1 MTKRISPK
9 GKLLLEP
16 AIRSRGWWPTLSFL
30 EADFEVSAGE
40 VEVYWG
46 EVMSVLDQLDSAS
59 RLQKEDK

>member
-16 AIRSRGWWPTLSFL
+16 AIRSHGWWPTLSFL

-46 EVMSVLDQLDSAS
+46 EVMSVLEEFDSARES
-59 RLQKEDK
+59 QKGSI